1 VYYGCAG
8 LYGKAQKA
16 AFFWDPL
23 IPSGYL
29 VEVPAGYYGEKIEN
43 KKWCLIFTPCKRL
56 GTRALQKFGTPLPP
70 TSASLISVKHPSG
83 ALPFTVHKV
92 KPSG

>member
-1 VYYGCAG
+1 VYYVCAG

-16 AFFWDPL
+16 AFLGDL
-23 IPSGYL
+23 VIPSGYP
-29 VEVPAGYYGEKIEN
+29 VEVPSAYHRKKIEN

-56 GTRALQKFGTPLPP
+56 VTGALQKFGTPLAP
-70 TSASLISVKHPSG
+70 TLGSLISVKHPSG
-83 ALPFTVHKV
+83 ALPFTLHQV